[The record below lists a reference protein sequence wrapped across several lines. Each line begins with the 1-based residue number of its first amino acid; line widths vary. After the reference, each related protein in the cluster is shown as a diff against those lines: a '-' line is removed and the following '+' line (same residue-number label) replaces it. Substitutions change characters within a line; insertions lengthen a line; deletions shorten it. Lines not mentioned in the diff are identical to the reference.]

1 MVDIS
6 TLNPTVLV
14 GSQQKLI
21 INQPNN
27 SYPAAGHIAM
37 FDVLCVCAYTSQNSA
52 GGLDFEWILSFPPW
66 DHDLQLMTRLRLKLP
81 SNYQLGAPLPLRS
94 A

>member
-52 GGLDFEWILSFPPW
+52 GG
-66 DHDLQLMTRLRLKLP
+66 
-81 SNYQLGAPLPLRS
+81 
-94 A
+94 